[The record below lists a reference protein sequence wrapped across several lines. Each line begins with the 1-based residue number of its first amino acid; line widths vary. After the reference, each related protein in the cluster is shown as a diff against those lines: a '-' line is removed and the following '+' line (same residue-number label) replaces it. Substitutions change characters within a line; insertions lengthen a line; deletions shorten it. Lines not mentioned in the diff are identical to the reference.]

1 MNSHDVRTVYVVEEF
16 SGPVFDRLSAAK
28 SHILG
33 PPVVRDLALD
43 NQPLLI
49 EKRPVFCLALSGCIF
64 TGYRKKTDLERLL
77 RLIHTM
83 GGSVGKDV
91 GKKVTHLIAVNSM
104 GEKYQYATTFS
115 FPVLTEQWLHAAWE
129 NKTRSGVQVK

>member
-1 MNSHDVRTVYVVEEF
+1 M
-16 SGPVFDRLSAAK
+16 
-28 SHILG
+28 
-33 PPVVRDLALD
+33 ALN

-49 EKRPVFCLALSGCIF
+49 EKRPVFCLALSGCYIIL

-104 GEKYQYATTFS
+104 GGEI
-115 FPVLTEQWLHAAWE
+115 PVRHNVLYPGTDRAVAA
-129 NKTRSGVQVK
+129 RSMGK